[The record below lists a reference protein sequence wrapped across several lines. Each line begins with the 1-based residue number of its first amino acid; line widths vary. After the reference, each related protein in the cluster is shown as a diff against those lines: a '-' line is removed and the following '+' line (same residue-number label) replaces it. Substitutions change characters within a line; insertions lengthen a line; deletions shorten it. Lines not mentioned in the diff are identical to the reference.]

1 MKKKQTLEEK
11 DGHCF
16 LSPPR
21 PQKKCRQCRGPRTRH
36 SYLCENCLPKP
47 ICIGSVEDIIN
58 TSAPIGTV

>member
-11 DGHCF
+11 GGRYF

-21 PQKKCRQCRGPRTRH
+21 PQKKCRQCGEPRTRH
-36 SYLCENCLPKP
+36 SYLCKNCLPKL

-58 TSAPIGTV
+58 EVGPIGAV